1 MTTGTSKE
9 VDTGTDKMLAHVEG
23 GIGWMTYN
31 NPARLNAMSYD
42 MQLAVPRILGA
53 FAADPDVHV
62 VVVQGAGD
70 RAFVSGA
77 DISEFS
83 EKRTTVDARADY
95 DQALAAAW
103 GAWARVDKP
112 IIAMIRGYCIGG
124 GLLTAMN
131 ADIRIAADDSQFGVP
146 AAKLGLGYQY
156 GGVEQLMS
164 LVGPSWTSEILFS
177 ARRLSAE
184 EARHIGLV
192 NRVVPVD
199 ELEPAVRELA
209 ATIAANAPLTVQACK
224 AAIREARKDPAHRD
238 VDAVDRMVEACFRS
252 DDYLEGQAAFAEK
265 RAPNFKGA

>member
-1 MTTGTSKE
+1 MKQVE
-9 VDTGTDKMLAHVEG
+9 TGTDKMLAHVDD

-53 FAADPDVHV
+53 FTDDPDVHV
-62 VVVQGAGD
+62 IVVQGAGD

-83 EKRTTVDARADY
+83 EKRTTVAARADY
-95 DQALAAAW
+95 DDAFAGAW
-103 GAWARVDKP
+103 GSWRTVAKP

-124 GLLTAMN
+124 GLLTAMK
-131 ADIRIAADDSQFGVP
+131 ADIRIASEGSQFGVP
-146 AAKLGLGYQY
+146 AAKLGLGYAY
-156 GGVEQLMS
+156 GGVEELME
-164 LVGPSWTSEILFS
+164 LVGPAWASEILFS

-184 EARHIGLV
+184 EARHVGLV

-199 ELEPAVRELA
+199 ELEATVRELA

-224 AAIREARKDPAHRD
+224 AAIREARKEPARRD
-238 VDAVDRMVEACFRS
+238 LDAVERMVEACFRS
-252 DDYLEGQAAFAEK
+252 EDYLEGQAAFAEK
-265 RAPNFKGA
+265 RAPNFRGA